1 MNKTTSEPPA
11 RTPNLKLA
19 RRSNVIPLKKLK
31 TQQLPSNMKGAYASV
46 SDMVSSM
53 RPTAPVHCLRPAA
66 ITAMSKWFVENFP
79 GEVMFAVKTNPDPQ
93 VLRIIERAGITRFDV
108 ASLAEVK
115 VVADTLPNAKMYFMH
130 PVKNR
135 EAIFAAYF
143 NYGVRDFSLD
153 SHEEL
158 QKILEVTNYAD
169 DLNLYVRLSMA
180 SDKAAYSMAGKFGV
194 PLEQA
199 ASLIMA
205 TSKASRKLG
214 LCFHVGSQC
223 MNPDAYEAAMQTV
236 VDLITQTDVRLD
248 VLDIGGG
255 FPSIYP
261 GMTPPPLMNY
271 MDTIKAAL
279 AKQPMLSQCEVV
291 CEPGRALVAEG
302 GAVVVRVELR
312 KGNMLYIND
321 GTYGS
326 LFDAGIPNFSY
337 PVQAIRPAGK
347 MSDELMEFGFFG
359 PTCDS
364 MDIMKGPFHLPAD
377 IKEGDWIEIG
387 QLGAYGATMR
397 TNFNGFYSDITVEVA
412 DEPLLSIFSVN

>member
-11 RTPNLKLA
+11 RNPNLKLA
-19 RRSNVIPLKKLK
+19 RRSNVLPLKKAK
-31 TQQLPSNMKGAYASV
+31 TLHFPSQRRAGYASV
-46 SDMVSSM
+46 PDMVGNL
-53 RPTAPVHCLRPAA
+53 RPTVPVHCLRPEV
-66 ITAMSKWFVENFP
+66 ITEMSRWFVENFP
-79 GEVMFAVKTNPDPQ
+79 GEVMFAVKTNPDPE
-93 VLRIIERAGITRFDV
+93 VIRIIARAGITRFDV
-108 ASLAEVK
+108 ASLAEIK
-115 VVADTLPNAKMYFMH
+115 IIADTLPNAKMYFMH

-143 NYGVRDFSLD
+143 NYGIRDFSLD

-158 QKILEVTNYAD
+158 QKILEVTNHAD

-180 SDKAAYSMAGKFGV
+180 SDKAAYSLAGKFGV
-194 PLEQA
+194 KLEMA
-199 ASLIMA
+199 ASLILA
-205 TSKASRKLG
+205 TRKASRKLG

-223 MNPDAYEAAMQTV
+223 MNPQAYESAVQTV
-236 VDLITQTDVRLD
+236 VGLLQQTSVRLD

-261 GMTPPPLMNY
+261 GMTPPPLNDY
-271 MDTIKAAL
+271 MQSIKNTL
-279 AKQPMLSQCEVV
+279 ESQPSLSQCEVL

-302 GAVVVRVELR
+302 GSVVVRVELR

-326 LFDAGIPNFSY
+326 LFDAGVPNFTY
-337 PVQAIRPAGK
+337 PVKAIRPSSE
-347 MSDELMEFGFFG
+347 MSGELMEFGFYG

-364 MDIMKGPFHLPAD
+364 MDTMKGPFYLPAD
-377 IKEGDWIEIG
+377 IAEGDWIEIG

-397 TNFNGFYSDITVEVA
+397 TNFNGFYSDLSVVVA
-412 DEPLLSIFSVN
+412 DKPLLSIFSVN